1 MTFCHG
7 DNPIAR
13 KTTPMDLPVPM
24 DTIALERHMA
34 PDLLK
39 KAAEDQVKFICLQF
53 TDVTG
58 TVKSTD
64 LPLDRLQ
71 EALEN
76 GVWFD
81 GSSVEGFA
89 RIQES
94 DMMLRLDPTTY
105 QVLPWSENERRRARI
120 LCDILSADGSP
131 FPGDPRGGLKRILAK
146 AAQKGWLFN
155 TGPELEFFLFR
166 RDGTTIHP
174 VPHDSGSYFDFSARD
189 EAQRVRSQI
198 MMALQSMGLEVEMGH
213 HEVALGQHEI
223 DFKYADALITADNA
237 VTFKYTAKAVANIH
251 DLTATFMPKPVFG
264 INGSGMHTHMS
275 IFDRSGN
282 NLFFDPKDEFHLS
295 PMAYS
300 FMAGLIAHARSLCA
314 IVAPSVNSYKRIVP
328 GYEAPVF
335 VCWAQVNRSALI
347 RIPRYTPGNDKAT
360 RIELRYPDPSCNPY
374 LAFTAML
381 AAGMDG
387 VEQKLRPPAHV
398 NNVDVYHLTP
408 EEVTARGIPILP
420 GSLAE
425 ALEDL
430 AKDSV
435 LKEALGQNL
444 YEAFVRAKEAEW
456 DDYRI
461 HVTDWEIERYLENA

>member
-1 MTFCHG
+1 MTQ
-7 DNPIAR
+7 
-13 KTTPMDLPVPM
+13 
-24 DTIALERHMA
+24 
-34 PDLLK
+34 DLLK
-39 KAAEDQVKFICLQF
+39 RIQEDHVKFICLQF

-64 LPLDRLQ
+64 IPAGRLA
-71 EALEN
+71 ESLAN

-94 DMMLRLDPTTY
+94 DMMLRLDPDTY
-105 QVLPWSENERRRARI
+105 QVLPWSEPERRRARI
-120 LCDILSADGSP
+120 LCDIHASDGKP
-131 FPGDPRGGLKRILAK
+131 FPGDPRGALKRILAK
-146 AAQKGWLFN
+146 AGEKGWQFN
-155 TGPELEFFLFR
+155 TGPEPEFFLFR
-166 RDGTTIHP
+166 RDGDNIHP

-189 EAQRVRSQI
+189 EAQRVRSEI
-198 MMALQSMGLEVEMGH
+198 MMALQSMGLDVEMGH

-223 DFKYADALITADNA
+223 DFKYADALVTADN
-237 VTFKYTAKAVANIH
+237 VITLKYTAKAVANAH

-275 IFDRSGN
+275 LFDKGGN
-282 NLFFDPKDEFHLS
+282 NLFFDAKDEFHLS
-295 PMAYS
+295 PTAYS

-314 IVAPSVNSYKRIVP
+314 LVAPSVNSYKRIVP

-335 VCWAQVNRSALI
+335 VCWAQINRSALI

-387 VEQKLRPPAHV
+387 VEKKLKPPAHV
-398 NNVDVYHLTP
+398 NNVNIYHLTP
-408 EEVTARGIPILP
+408 KEVADRGIPILP

-425 ALEDL
+425 ALEALSADDVV
-430 AKDSV
+430 KD
-435 LKEALGQNL
+435 ALGKDL
-444 YEAFVRAKEAEW
+444 YEAFVRAKTAEW
-456 DDYRI
+456 EDYRI

>member
-1 MTFCHG
+1 MTQ
-7 DNPIAR
+7 
-13 KTTPMDLPVPM
+13 
-24 DTIALERHMA
+24 
-34 PDLLK
+34 DLLK
-39 KAAEDQVKFICLQF
+39 RIQEDHVKFICLQF

-64 LPLDRLQ
+64 MPAERLND
-71 EALEN
+71 ALTQ

-94 DMMLRLDPTTY
+94 DMMLRLDPDTY
-105 QVLPWSENERRRARI
+105 QVLPWSEAERKRARI
-120 LCDILSADGSP
+120 LCDIYSSDGSP
-131 FPGDPRGGLKRILAK
+131 FAGDPRGALKRILGK
-146 AAQKGWLFN
+146 VTEKGWLFN

-166 RDGTTIHP
+166 RDGATIHP

-198 MMALQSMGLEVEMGH
+198 MMTLQSMGLEVEMGH

-223 DFKYADALITADNA
+223 DFKYADALLTADNA
-237 VTFKYTAKAVANIH
+237 VTFKYTAKAIANMH

-275 IFDRSGN
+275 IFDRSGGN

-300 FMAGLIAHARSLCA
+300 FMAGLISHARALCA

-335 VCWAQVNRSALI
+335 VCWAQVNRSALV

-381 AAGMDG
+381 AAGLDG
-387 VEQKLRPPAHV
+387 VEKKMKPPAHV

-408 EEVTARGIPILP
+408 EEVAARGIPVLP

-425 ALEDL
+425 ALDVL
-430 AKDSV
+430 SKDDV
-435 LKEALGQNL
+435 LKAALGANL
-444 YEAFVRAKEAEW
+444 YEAFARAKTAEW

>member
-1 MTFCHG
+1 MTQ
-7 DNPIAR
+7 
-13 KTTPMDLPVPM
+13 
-24 DTIALERHMA
+24 E
-34 PDLLK
+34 LLK
-39 KAAEDQVKFICLQF
+39 RVAQDGVKFICLQF

-64 LPLDRLQ
+64 LPAHRLE
-71 EALEN
+71 EALKN

-94 DMMLRLDPTTY
+94 DMLLRLDPSTY
-105 QVLPWSENERRRARI
+105 QILPWSEPERKRARI
-120 LCDILSADGSP
+120 LCDIHSSDGSP
-131 FPGDPRGGLKRILAK
+131 FEGDPRGALKRSLAK
-146 AAQKGWLFN
+146 IAEKGWLFN

-166 RDGTTIHP
+166 RDGGSIHP

-198 MMALQSMGLEVEMGH
+198 MMALQAMGLEVEMGH

-223 DFKYADALITADNA
+223 DFKYADALITADSA
-237 VTFKYTAKAVANIH
+237 VTFKYTAKAIANMH

-275 IFDRSGN
+275 IFDRQGN
-282 NLFFDPKDEFHLS
+282 NLFFDAKDEFHLS
-295 PMAYS
+295 PLAYS
-300 FMAGLIAHARSLCA
+300 FLSGLIAHARALCA
-314 IVAPSVNSYKRIVP
+314 IVAPTVNSYKRIVP

-381 AAGMDG
+381 AAGLDG
-387 VEQKLRPPAHV
+387 VEKQLKPPAHV

-408 EEVTARGIPILP
+408 AEVAARGIPILP

-430 AKDSV
+430 EKDTV
-435 LKEALGQNL
+435 LQAALGANL
-444 YEAFVRAKEAEW
+444 YDAFQRAKWAEW

>member
-1 MTFCHG
+1 MAQ
-7 DNPIAR
+7 DILKRIADE
-13 KTTPMDLPVPM
+13 K
-24 DTIALERHMA
+24 I
-34 PDLLK
+34 
-39 KAAEDQVKFICLQF
+39 KFICLQF

-58 TVKSTD
+58 MVKSTD
-64 LPLDRLQ
+64 LPAERLE
-71 EALEN
+71 EALKN

-94 DMMLRLDPTTY
+94 DMLLRPDSSTF
-105 QVLPWSENERRRARI
+105 QILPWSEPERKRARI
-120 LCDILSADGSP
+120 FCYIHGSDGRP
-131 FPGDPRGGLKRILAK
+131 FPGDPRGALKRILAGI
-146 AAQKGWLFN
+146 AAKGWEFN

-166 RDGTTIHP
+166 RDGASIHP
-174 VPHDSGSYFDFSARD
+174 VPHDHGSYFDFSARD

-223 DFKYADALITADNA
+223 DFKYADALITADSA
-237 VTFKYTAKAVANIH
+237 VTFKYTAQAVANMH

-275 IFDRSGN
+275 IFDRQGA
-282 NLFFDPKDEFHLS
+282 NLFFDPGDEFHLS
-295 PMAYS
+295 PLAYS
-300 FMAGLIAHARSLCA
+300 FLAGLIAHARPLAA
-314 IVAPSVNSYKRIVP
+314 IVAPTVNSYKRIVP

-381 AAGMDG
+381 AAGLDG
-387 VEQKLRPPAHV
+387 VEKKLKPPAHV

-408 EEVTARGIPILP
+408 EEVAARGIPILP

-425 ALEDL
+425 ALMEL
-430 AKDSV
+430 EKDPV
-435 LKEALGQNL
+435 LQAALGSDL
-444 YEAFVRAKEAEW
+444 YEAFRRAKWAEW

>member
-1 MTFCHG
+1 MT
-7 DNPIAR
+7 
-13 KTTPMDLPVPM
+13 
-24 DTIALERHMA
+24 

-120 LCDILSADGSP
+120 LCDILSADGTP

-237 VTFKYTAKAVANIH
+237 VTFKYTAKAIANIH

-300 FMAGLIAHARSLCA
+300 FIAGLIAHARSLCA

-387 VEQKLRPPAHV
+387 MEQKLRPPAHV

-408 EEVTARGIPILP
+408 EEVAARGIPILP

>member
-1 MTFCHG
+1 M
-7 DNPIAR
+7 I
-13 KTTPMDLPVPM
+13 
-24 DTIALERHMA
+24 
-34 PDLLK
+34 
-39 KAAEDQVKFICLQF
+39 
-53 TDVTG
+53 
-58 TVKSTD
+58 
-64 LPLDRLQ
+64 
-71 EALEN
+71 
-76 GVWFD
+76 
-81 GSSVEGFA
+81 
-89 RIQES
+89 
-94 DMMLRLDPTTY
+94 
-105 QVLPWSENERRRARI
+105 
-120 LCDILSADGSP
+120 
-131 FPGDPRGGLKRILAK
+131 
-146 AAQKGWLFN
+146 
-155 TGPELEFFLFR
+155 
-166 RDGTTIHP
+166 
-174 VPHDSGSYFDFSARD
+174 
-189 EAQRVRSQI
+189 
-198 MMALQSMGLEVEMGH
+198 ALQSMGLEVEMGH

-237 VTFKYTAKAVANIH
+237 VTFKYAAKAIANVH

-295 PMAYS
+295 PIAYS

-387 VEQKLRPPAHV
+387 VEQKMRPPAHV

-408 EEVTARGIPILP
+408 EEVSARGIPILP

-430 AKDSV
+430 DKDSV
-435 LKEALGQNL
+435 LKDALGQNL
-444 YEAFVRAKEAEW
+444 YEAFTRAKWAEW

>member
-1 MTFCHG
+1 MT
-7 DNPIAR
+7 
-13 KTTPMDLPVPM
+13 
-24 DTIALERHMA
+24 

-39 KAAEDQVKFICLQF
+39 KSAEDQVKFICLQF

-64 LPLDRLQ
+64 LPVDRLQ

-295 PMAYS
+295 PMA
-300 FMAGLIAHARSLCA
+300 
-314 IVAPSVNSYKRIVP
+314 
-328 GYEAPVF
+328 
-335 VCWAQVNRSALI
+335 
-347 RIPRYTPGNDKAT
+347 
-360 RIELRYPDPSCNPY
+360 
-374 LAFTAML
+374 
-381 AAGMDG
+381 
-387 VEQKLRPPAHV
+387 
-398 NNVDVYHLTP
+398 
-408 EEVTARGIPILP
+408 
-420 GSLAE
+420 
-425 ALEDL
+425 
-430 AKDSV
+430 
-435 LKEALGQNL
+435 
-444 YEAFVRAKEAEW
+444 
-456 DDYRI
+456 
-461 HVTDWEIERYLENA
+461 

>member
-1 MTFCHG
+1 M
-7 DNPIAR
+7 P
-13 KTTPMDLPVPM
+13 
-24 DTIALERHMA
+24 

-39 KAAEDQVKFICLQF
+39 KIEEDKIKFICLQF

-64 LPLDRLQ
+64 LPVHRLQ
-71 EALEN
+71 GALKD

-94 DMMLRLDPTTY
+94 DMLLRLDPSTY
-105 QVLPWSENERRRARI
+105 QVLPWSEEDRRRARI
-120 LCDILSADGSP
+120 FCDIHSSDGAP
-131 FPGDPRGGLKRILAK
+131 FPGDPRGGLKRMLAK
-146 AAQKGWLFN
+146 AAERGWQFN

-166 RDGTTIHP
+166 RDGESIHP

-198 MMALQSMGLEVEMGH
+198 MVALQSMGLEVEMGH

-223 DFKYADALITADNA
+223 DFQYADALSTADNA
-237 VTFKYTAKAVANIH
+237 VTFKYTAKAIAHIH

-275 IFDRSGN
+275 IFDRNGN

-295 PMAYS
+295 PLAYS

-360 RIELRYPDPSCNPY
+360 RLELRYPDPSCNPY
-374 LAFTAML
+374 LAFAAML

-387 VEQKLRPPAHV
+387 VDKKMRPPAHV

-408 EEVTARGIPILP
+408 EEVAARGIPVLP

-425 ALEDL
+425 ALDAL
-430 AKDSV
+430 AQDSV
-435 LKEALGQNL
+435 LQEALGPDL
-444 YEAFVRAKEAEW
+444 YQAFKRAKWAEW

-461 HVTDWEIERYLENA
+461 HVTDWEIERYLETA